1 MVARDKAGSMAGGL
15 SASMST
21 RCGYQ
26 ERLMSVLVCFIRCL
40 GSEMSLMVVLDWMT
54 ALGPPRPLK

>member
-1 MVARDKAGSMAGGL
+1 MVARDKAGSMADGL

-21 RCGYQ
+21 RCGHQ
-26 ERLMSVLVCFIRCL
+26 ERLMSALVRFMSCL
-40 GSEMSLMVVLDWMT
+40 GSEMSLMAVLDWMS